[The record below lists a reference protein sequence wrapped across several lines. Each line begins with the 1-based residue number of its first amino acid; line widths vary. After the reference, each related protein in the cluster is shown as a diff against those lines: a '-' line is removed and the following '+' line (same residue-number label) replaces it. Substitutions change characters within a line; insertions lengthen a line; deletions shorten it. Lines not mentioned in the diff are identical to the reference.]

1 MDEITAR
8 GSDLI
13 ANEWLH
19 VIVLFGQGNHS
30 RDGHSQARPLRVY
43 VYGPFNGQGG
53 GEENTE

>member
-13 ANEWLH
+13 ANESLH

-30 RDGHSQARPLRVY
+30 RDGHSQARPLRAY
-43 VYGPFNGQGG
+43 AYGPFNGQRG
-53 GEENTE
+53 GEEHQE